1 VLDDSA
7 INAFALPGGYVYV
20 TRCILA
26 HLGSKAELGRSRI
39 RIGST
44 SGYKP
49 LCPPPWQAIPSSQ
62 ESAILEEEVAMHRV
76 VQEKLEAVK
85 ELSAKHRVERLDV
98 FGSAARDDFDPEI
111 SDLDFLVE
119 FEPMSPVEHADAFFG
134 LLEDLE
140 RLFQRRTDLLE
151 PGPIENP
158 YLWESIVRSRRVLY
172 EAA

>member
-1 VLDDSA
+1 
-7 INAFALPGGYVYV
+7 
-20 TRCILA
+20 
-26 HLGSKAELGRSRI
+26 
-39 RIGST
+39 
-44 SGYKP
+44 
-49 LCPPPWQAIPSSQ
+49 
-62 ESAILEEEVAMHRV
+62 MHRV

-98 FGSAARDDFDPEI
+98 FGSAARDDFDPEA

-140 RLFQRRTDLLE
+140 RLFQRRIDLLE

-158 YLWESIVRSRRVLY
+158 YLWESIVQSRRVLY